1 MADGYFEMKN
11 LIAIAALLAL
21 TGCST
26 VMTDRIYDVSI
37 SSTPPGAEYVITDQD
52 GAHVSRGTT
61 PAVERL
67 DAAAGYFDGQ
77 TYTVAYQGGQR
88 VTVES
93 YVTGWYWLG
102 LVLSLTSG
110 LIVDPLTGDMFALPD
125 RAHADL
131 ATLDTSL

>member
-1 MADGYFEMKN
+1 MKN

-37 SSTPPGAEYVITDQD
+37 SSTPPGAEYVITDQW
-52 GAHVSRGTT
+52 GSTVSRGTT

-67 DAAAGYFDGQ
+67 DAATGYFDGQ
-77 TYTVAYQGGQR
+77 TYTVDYGGGQAR
-88 VTVES
+88 VTVDS

-102 LVLSLTSG
+102 LVLSAVSG
-110 LIVDPLTGDMFALPD
+110 LIVDPLSGDMFALPD
-125 RAHADL
+125 RAHANL
-131 ATLDTSL
+131 GNPQ